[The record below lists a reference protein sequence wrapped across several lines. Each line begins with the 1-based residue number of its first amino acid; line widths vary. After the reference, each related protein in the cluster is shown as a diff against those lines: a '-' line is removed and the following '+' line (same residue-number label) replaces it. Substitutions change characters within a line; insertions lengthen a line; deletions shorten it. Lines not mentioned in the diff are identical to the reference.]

1 MVRNSSALDDGYI
14 QPLGFYRVTLSQKKK
29 LSLEVKN
36 YQHIIKQLDLIDA
49 NDLLRSWPT
58 FDEQMQI
65 LQKDRVNAEVSIWEK
80 PRKLKAVWR
89 KGKVEIG

>member
-1 MVRNSSALDDGYI
+1 MVRNSSALDGCT
-14 QPLGFYRVTLSQKKK
+14 QPLGFYRVTHSQKKK

-49 NDLLRSWPT
+49 NDLLKSWPT

-65 LQKDRVNAEVSIWEK
+65 LRKDRVNAEVSIWEK
-80 PRKLKAVWR
+80 LRKLKAVWR